1 MTLELRRRF
10 ARHVQGQLSY
20 TLGKVIDDVPDATAV
35 VPQSSDDAK
44 FAQNPANLRDDRSVG
59 GNDQRHRL
67 VASGLWDLAYAEKI
81 GNPALKGILQGW
93 SLSLIWTAQSGQP
106 YSGLINTDLNNDGNN
121 RNDRAP
127 NLGRNTFV
135 LPRTVTADL
144 RISRQIEVR
153 ETMRLHLIFES
164 FNLFNRANV
173 TSVRN
178 TLYSVS
184 GGQLVRQTNF
194 GSALGTSGPRI
205 LQFAAKLLF

>member
-1 MTLELRRRF
+1 M
-10 ARHVQGQLSY
+10 
-20 TLGKVIDDVPDATAV
+20 
-35 VPQSSDDAK
+35 
-44 FAQNPANLRDDRSVG
+44 
-59 GNDQRHRL
+59 
-67 VASGLWDLAYAEKI
+67 ASGLWDLAYAEKI

>member
-1 MTLELRRRF
+1 M
-10 ARHVQGQLSY
+10 
-20 TLGKVIDDVPDATAV
+20 
-35 VPQSSDDAK
+35 
-44 FAQNPANLRDDRSVG
+44 
-59 GNDQRHRL
+59 
-67 VASGLWDLAYAEKI
+67 
-81 GNPALKGILQGW
+81 
-93 SLSLIWTAQSGQP
+93 
-106 YSGLINTDLNNDGNN
+106 
-121 RNDRAP
+121 
-127 NLGRNTFV
+127 

-153 ETMRLHLIFES
+153 ETMRLQLIFES